1 MKQASGVILGLS
13 LLLTS
18 TIVFASSGN
27 VSIWDTDVAGV
38 VQSGTDA
45 INLKD
50 DLGLRD
56 KRVTQFGLD
65 LNLLGPKGYVR
76 YYNVDNKG
84 NATTTRTF
92 EYGDQQFSN
101 AVPISSQLEQTV
113 VDVGAAKSIVKSDG
127 LQVDLLGGLKYMDLG
142 ATIKDTDSGEKTSN
156 SVVAVVPTI
165 GIGAQTHIGGGVHA
179 KASISGLDISIDGKK
194 VDTYDLKYGLEY
206 KSGAN
211 VAIGAGIQKS
221 KVLAEDGDVKGD
233 LRRDGNYFEVVV
245 KF

>member
-1 MKQASGVILGLS
+1 MKQVSAGVIGLS

-18 TIVFASSGN
+18 TIVFAGSG
-27 VSIWDTDVAGV
+27 SISVWDADVAGV
-38 VQSGTDA
+38 VKSGADA
-45 INLKD
+45 ISLKD
-50 DLGLRD
+50 DLGLSD
-56 KRVTQFGLD
+56 KRVTQYGLD
-65 LNLLGPKGYVR
+65 LNKGYVR

-84 NATTTRTF
+84 SAITTRALDYNGQSFAQNT
-92 EYGDQQFSN
+92 
-101 AVPISSQLEQTV
+101 AITSQLEQMV

-127 LQVDLLGGLKYMDLG
+127 LQVDLLGGLKYMNLG
-142 ATIKDTDSGEKTSN
+142 TTIQENGGSGQKASD

-165 GIGAQTHIGGGVHA
+165 GIGAQTHIGGGLHA
-179 KASISGLDISIDGKK
+179 KASISGLDISIDGTK
-194 VDTYDLKYGLEY
+194 VDTYDLKYGVEY

-221 KVLAEDGDVKGD
+221 KLLAEDGEVKGD

>member
-1 MKQASGVILGLS
+1 MKQASSVILGLS
-13 LLLTS
+13 LLFIS
-18 TIVFASSGN
+18 TNLFASSGN
-27 VSIWDTDVAGV
+27 VSVWDADVAGAV
-38 VQSGTDA
+38 KSGTDE

-50 DLGLRD
+50 DLGLSD
-56 KRVTQFGLD
+56 KRITQFGLD
-65 LNLLGPKGYVR
+65 SNKGYVR

-84 NATTTRTF
+84 SATATKDF
-92 EYGDQQFSN
+92 EYNGKPFSN
-101 AVPISSQLEQTV
+101 FTSITSQVEQTV

-142 ATIKDTDSGEKTSN
+142 TSIEETGGSGPKATDSMK
-156 SVVAVVPTI
+156 AIIPTI
-165 GIGAQTHIGGGVHA
+165 GIGAQTHIGGGLHA

-194 VDTYDLKYGLEY
+194 VDTYDLKYGVEY

-211 VAIGAGIQKS
+211 VAIGAGVQKS
-221 KVLAEDGDVKGD
+221 RLLAEDGDTKGD